1 MSISYSLSNDQ
12 IRAALLPFGLEADD
26 ALAGA
31 IRQYVELLL
40 RWNAKMSLT
49 SITNPLEI
57 LERHFGESF
66 FAINAASIRGGRL
79 ADVGSGAGFPGLA
92 LKMALPG
99 LELTLIESNQRK
111 ASFLAEVVRA
121 LGLSGVRIRA
131 ERVADVAWEGPGAD
145 FVTSR
150 ALGSYEELL
159 EWTRNAASPDGWVV
173 LWPGLH
179 DSERL
184 VALSDWSW
192 KEPIPIPLSK
202 ERILLA
208 GQPLPR

>member
-1 MSISYSLSNDQ
+1 MSISYNLSNDQ

-26 ALAGA
+26 VLARA

-40 RWNAKMSLT
+40 RWNARMSLT

-57 LERHFGESF
+57 LQRHFGESF

-92 LKMALPG
+92 LKMALTG
-99 LELTLIESNQRK
+99 LELTLIESNRK
-111 ASFLAEVVRA
+111 KAAFLAEVVRA

-131 ERVADVAWEGPGAD
+131 ERVAEVAWEGPGAD

-150 ALGSYEELL
+150 ALGSYKELL
-159 EWTRNAASPDGWVV
+159 KWTRKTASPDCWVV
-173 LWPGLH
+173 LWLGLR
-179 DSERL
+179 DSERF

-202 ERILLA
+202 ERVLLA
-208 GQPLPR
+208 GQPLSR

>member
-1 MSISYSLSNDQ
+1 MSISYNLSNDQ

-26 ALAGA
+26 VLARA

-40 RWNAKMSLT
+40 RWNARMSLT

-57 LERHFGESF
+57 LQRHFGESF

-99 LELTLIESNQRK
+99 LELTLIESNRK
-111 ASFLAEVVRA
+111 KAAFLAEVVRA

-131 ERVADVAWEGPGAD
+131 ERVAEVAWEGPGAD

-150 ALGSYEELL
+150 ALGSYKELL
-159 EWTRNAASPDGWVV
+159 KWTRKTASPDCWVV
-173 LWPGLH
+173 LWLGLR
-179 DSERL
+179 DSERF

-202 ERILLA
+202 ERVLLA
-208 GQPLPR
+208 GQPLSR

>member
-1 MSISYSLSNDQ
+1 MSISYNLSNDQ

-26 ALAGA
+26 VLARA

-40 RWNAKMSLT
+40 RWNARMSLT

-57 LERHFGESF
+57 LQRHFGESF

-99 LELTLIESNQRK
+99 LELTLFESNRK
-111 ASFLAEVVRA
+111 KAAFLAEVVRA

-131 ERVADVAWEGPGAD
+131 ERVAEVAWEGPGAD

-150 ALGSYEELL
+150 ALGSYKELL
-159 EWTRNAASPDGWVV
+159 KWTRKTASPDCWVV
-173 LWPGLH
+173 LWLGLR
-179 DSERL
+179 DSERF

-202 ERILLA
+202 ERVLLA
-208 GQPLPR
+208 GQPLSR